1 MELERPRVKQTP
13 SRRRRAPHLLESACA
28 LVFPM
33 YAASRLTMWST
44 LFRKATIDQW
54 RAIDAQYCTEK
65 LPDARPAAVLVTA
78 ALSLTLPR
86 FFGQERALADY
97 PQLAALFAGLPYPSL
112 HPHAWWALFK
122 LFNYGL
128 LPLLCIKLVLKRPLS
143 DFGVVWIEN
152 RRSIATYACMLLI
165 IAPFVYWASTTQ
177 AFLRTYPKYDDAGES
192 LPQLV
197 IWELAYGM
205 QFLMLEFFFR
215 GFLIFSLARYI
226 GGLAVFVMIVPYAMI
241 HLGKPLA
248 ECLGSIIAG
257 TVLGTI
263 ALRTGAI
270 WGGVAVHCAVA
281 WSMDLLALA
290 RTGKLEHLFFGS

>member
-1 MELERPRVKQTP
+1 MELETAGVKQSP
-13 SRRRRAPHLLESACA
+13 VDLPRAPAPTFSACW

-33 YAASRLTMWST
+33 YAAFRLKTWNS
-44 LFRKATIDQW
+44 LLRKATVDQW
-54 RAIDAQYCTEK
+54 RAIDAQYCTET

-78 ALSLTLPR
+78 ALALVLPR

-97 PQLAALFAGLPYPSL
+97 PLIAALFDGLPYPSL

-152 RRSIATYACMLLI
+152 RRTIVTYASMLLI
-165 IAPFVYWASTTQ
+165 VAPFVIWASTTQ
-177 AFLRTYPKYDDAGES
+177 SFLRTYPKYDDAGES
-192 LPQLV
+192 LPQLI

-215 GFLIFSLARYI
+215 GFLVFALARYI

-248 ECLGSIIAG
+248 EALGSIIAG

-270 WGGVAVHCAVA
+270 WGGVALHCAVA

-290 RTGKLEHLFFGS
+290 RTGKLQHLFFGS

>member
-1 MELERPRVKQTP
+1 MWKALLRRVTV
-13 SRRRRAPHLLESACA
+13 E
-28 LVFPM
+28 
-33 YAASRLTMWST
+33 
-44 LFRKATIDQW
+44 QW
-54 RAIDAQYCTEK
+54 QAIDAQYRTES
-65 LPDARPAAVLVTA
+65 LPDLRPAAVCLTA
-78 ALSLTLPR
+78 ALALVLPR
-86 FFGQERALADY
+86 FFGQERALTDY
-97 PQLAALFAGLPYPSL
+97 PQLAALFEGLPYPSL
-112 HPHAWWALFK
+112 HPHVWWALFK

-128 LPLLCIKLVLKRPLS
+128 LPVLCIKLVLKQRVR
-143 DFGVVWIEN
+143 DFGVRWVEN
-152 RRSIATYACMLLI
+152 RRIIAIYASMLLV
-165 IAPFVYWASTTQ
+165 IAPFVIYASTTH

-192 LPQLV
+192 IAQLV
-197 IWELAYGM
+197 IWELAYGL

-226 GGLAVFVMIVPYAMI
+226 GGLAVFVMVVPYAMI

-263 ALRTGAI
+263 ALRTGSI

-290 RTGKLEHLFFGS
+290 RTGKLQHLF